1 MTQMQTKNKW
11 IMAGGLAQLLLAL
24 AWAFAPRPQAVE
36 IASAQA
42 GRFELGIEEDAKTR
56 VQERYL
62 VSAPLAGRWLRPQL
76 KEGDAVQA
84 GAALGVLQPTLAALT
99 DARSRAE
106 LAARAEAASD
116 AVQAATARLAA
127 VGIAQA
133 QAQQELARSEALARQ
148 GYLSAAK
155 RDSDALALQAAQQNL
170 KAAQSELKIARH
182 EAAQARAA
190 LGVYGSAA
198 TGAAGSAG
206 NGFVLRAPV
215 AGQVLRVQQPSEG
228 VVALGAP
235 LLELGDTAQLEVV
248 AELLSTDA
256 LAVRPGQ
263 PVQIERWG
271 GTGVLKG
278 QVLRVEPGAFTKVSA
293 LGVEEQRVRVLVK
306 LLSPPAERQQLG
318 DGYRVGVTIL
328 TRSAEG
334 ALLVPVSAVFPLP
347 RAAAGRHAV
356 FRVEGG
362 RARLTEVKLEAR
374 NAAVAWVAGGLA
386 AGNQVV
392 SYPPQDLQDGA
403 RVKAR

>member
-1 MTQMQTKNKW
+1 MQTKNKW
-11 IMAGGLAQLLLAL
+11 LMGGAVSALLLVL

-84 GAALGVLQPTLAALT
+84 GAVLGVLQPTLAALT

-116 AVQAATARLAA
+116 AVHAATARLAA

-133 QAQQELARSEALARQ
+133 QAQQELSRSEALARQ
-148 GYLSAAK
+148 GYLSAAR

-170 KAAQSELKIARH
+170 KAAQSELKIAQH

-190 LGVYGSAA
+190 LGVYG
-198 TGAAGSAG
+198 GAGGAGAAG

-271 GTGVLKG
+271 GPAVLKG

-318 DGYRVGVTIL
+318 DGYRVGVRIL

-374 NAAVAWVAGGLA
+374 NGAVAWVAGGLD
-386 AGNQVV
+386 AGSQVV

-403 RVKAR
+403 RVKPR

>member
-1 MTQMQTKNKW
+1 MSEMQTKNKW
-11 IMAGGLAQLLLAL
+11 LMAGAVSALLLVL

-84 GAALGVLQPTLAALT
+84 GAVLGVLQPTLAALT

-133 QAQQELARSEALARQ
+133 QAQQELSRSEALARQ
-148 GYLSAAK
+148 GYLSAAR

-170 KAAQSELKIARH
+170 KAAQSELKIAQH

-190 LGVYGSAA
+190 LGVYG
-198 TGAAGSAG
+198 GAGGAGAAG

-271 GTGVLKG
+271 GPAVLKG

-318 DGYRVGVTIL
+318 DGYRVGVRIL

-347 RAAAGRHAV
+347 RVAAGRHAV

-374 NAAVAWVAGGLA
+374 NGAVAWVAGGLD
-386 AGNQVV
+386 AGSQVV

-403 RVKAR
+403 RVKPR

>member
-1 MTQMQTKNKW
+1 MQTKNKW
-11 IMAGGLAQLLLAL
+11 LMAGAVSALLLVL

-84 GAALGVLQPTLAALT
+84 GAVLGVLQPTLAALT

-116 AVQAATARLAA
+116 AVHAATARLAA

-133 QAQQELARSEALARQ
+133 QAQQELSRSEALARQ
-148 GYLSAAK
+148 GYLSAAR

-170 KAAQSELKIARH
+170 KAAQSELKIAQH

-190 LGVYGSAA
+190 LGVYG
-198 TGAAGSAG
+198 GAGGAGAAG

-271 GTGVLKG
+271 GPAVLKG

-318 DGYRVGVTIL
+318 DGYRVGVRIL

-374 NAAVAWVAGGLA
+374 NGAVAWVAGGLD
-386 AGNQVV
+386 AGSQVV

-403 RVKAR
+403 RVKPR

>member
-1 MTQMQTKNKW
+1 MSEMQTKNKW
-11 IMAGGLAQLLLAL
+11 LMGGAVSALLLVL

-84 GAALGVLQPTLAALT
+84 GAVLGVLQPTLAALT

-116 AVQAATARLAA
+116 AVHAATARLAA

-133 QAQQELARSEALARQ
+133 QAQQELSRSEALARQ
-148 GYLSAAK
+148 GYLSAAR

-170 KAAQSELKIARH
+170 KAAQSELKIAQH

-190 LGVYGSAA
+190 LGVYG
-198 TGAAGSAG
+198 GAGGAGAAG

-271 GTGVLKG
+271 GPAVLKG

-318 DGYRVGVTIL
+318 DGYRVGVRIL

-374 NAAVAWVAGGLA
+374 NGAVAWVAGGLD
-386 AGNQVV
+386 AGSQVV

-403 RVKAR
+403 RVKPR

>member
-1 MTQMQTKNKW
+1 MQTKNKW
-11 IMAGGLAQLLLAL
+11 LMGGAASALLLVL

-84 GAALGVLQPTLAALT
+84 GAVLGVLQPTLAALT

-116 AVQAATARLAA
+116 AVHAATARLAA

-133 QAQQELARSEALARQ
+133 QAQQELSRSEALARQ
-148 GYLSAAK
+148 GYLSAAR

-170 KAAQSELKIARH
+170 KAAQSELKIAQH

-190 LGVYGSAA
+190 LGVYG
-198 TGAAGSAG
+198 GAGGAGAAG

-271 GTGVLKG
+271 GPAVLKG

-318 DGYRVGVTIL
+318 DGYRVGVRIL

-374 NAAVAWVAGGLA
+374 NGAVAWVTGGLD
-386 AGNQVV
+386 AGSQVV

-403 RVKAR
+403 RVKPR

>member
-1 MTQMQTKNKW
+1 MQTKNKW
-11 IMAGGLAQLLLAL
+11 LMGGAVAALALAL

-36 IASAQA
+36 IAQA
-42 GRFELGIEEDAKTR
+42 HTGRFELGIEEDAKTR

-106 LAARAEAASD
+106 LLARAEAAAD
-116 AVQAATARLAA
+116 AVHAATARLAA

-133 QAQQELARSEALARQ
+133 QAQQELSRSEALAGQ

-155 RDSDALALQAAQQNL
+155 RDADALALQAAQQNL
-170 KAAQSELKIARH
+170 KAAQSELKIAQH

-190 LGVYGSAA
+190 LAVQG
-198 TGAAGSAG
+198 GSAG
-206 NGFVLRAPV
+206 AAVGAGFVLRAPV
-215 AGQVLRVQQPSEG
+215 AGQVLRVQQPSES
-228 VVALGAP
+228 VVALGTP

-271 GTGVLKG
+271 GPGVLKG

-318 DGYRVGVTIL
+318 DGYRVGVTIF

-334 ALLVPVSAVFPLP
+334 VLLVPVSAVFPLP
-347 RAAAGRHAV
+347 RAAAGRYAV

-362 RARLTEVKLEAR
+362 RARLTEVKLDAR
-374 NAAVAWVAGGLA
+374 NSSVAWVSEGLTAGS
-386 AGNQVV
+386 QVI
-392 SYPPQDLQDGA
+392 SYPPQELADGD
-403 RVKAR
+403 RVKPR

>member
-1 MTQMQTKNKW
+1 MSEMQTKNKW
-11 IMAGGLAQLLLAL
+11 LMGGAVSALLLVL

-84 GAALGVLQPTLAALT
+84 GAVLGVLQPTLAALT

-133 QAQQELARSEALARQ
+133 QAQQELSRSEALARQ
-148 GYLSAAK
+148 GYLSAAR

-170 KAAQSELKIARH
+170 KAAQSELKIAQH

-190 LGVYGSAA
+190 LGVYG
-198 TGAAGSAG
+198 GAGGAGAAG

-271 GTGVLKG
+271 GPAVLKG

-318 DGYRVGVTIL
+318 DGYRVGVRIL

-374 NAAVAWVAGGLA
+374 NGAVAWVAGGLD
-386 AGNQVV
+386 AGSQVV

-403 RVKAR
+403 RVKPR

>member
-1 MTQMQTKNKW
+1 MSEMQTKNKW
-11 IMAGGLAQLLLAL
+11 LMAGAVSALLLVL

-84 GAALGVLQPTLAALT
+84 GAVLGVLQPTLAALT

-116 AVQAATARLAA
+116 AVHAATARLAA

-133 QAQQELARSEALARQ
+133 QAQQELSRSEALARQ
-148 GYLSAAK
+148 GYLSAAR

-170 KAAQSELKIARH
+170 KAAQSELKIAQH

-190 LGVYGSAA
+190 LGVYG
-198 TGAAGSAG
+198 GAGGAGAAG

-271 GTGVLKG
+271 GPAVLKG

-318 DGYRVGVTIL
+318 DGYRVGVRIL

-374 NAAVAWVAGGLA
+374 NGAVAWVAGGLE
-386 AGNQVV
+386 AGSQVV

-403 RVKAR
+403 RVKPR